1 MTTPTEERQGFNVRG
16 RFYPYVSLGD
26 WTRGD
31 SILAHT
37 LTKLGDE
44 LFDGG
49 HFLELQSAFVAV
61 AIAHQ
66 QPSLTHEQIIRHVY
80 QLGVNDVEEIGFT
93 EIDLDDETDEVE
105 GDVRPPAESTA
116 PPNSSS
122 ESGEESSGST

>member
-1 MTTPTEERQGFNVRG
+1 MTTPTEERQGFDVRG
-16 RFYPYVSLGD
+16 RFYPYISLAE

-66 QPSLTHEQIIRHVY
+66 NPSLTHEQIIRHVY
-80 QLGVNDVEEIGFT
+80 QLGVNDVDEVGFT
-93 EIDLDDETDEVE
+93 EIDLDNAEEV
-105 GDVRPPAESTA
+105 DARPPDEGTA
-116 PPNSSS
+116 QPSNSY
-122 ESGEESSGST
+122 ESGEGSSDSP